1 MAIFLRKFMK
11 ISEDVLPRI
20 PRKNQL
26 HAVFRV
32 GNGNEGGANK
42 EMFFCKK
49 NGKWW
54 VITVKKVLPGNASK
68 GFLKYQ
74 FMIQHPL
81 FLHNK

>member
-20 PRKNQL
+20 PPKNQL

-42 EMFFCKK
+42 EMFFCRKK
-49 NGKWW
+49 RE
-54 VITVKKVLPGNASK
+54 VVGNNS
-68 GFLKYQ
+68 
-74 FMIQHPL
+74 
-81 FLHNK
+81 